1 MLAYF
6 DCFSGISGAMVLGA
20 LIHLGVPLDLL
31 QDRLRGILAEDFD
44 LTATPVRL
52 NGIQAIE
59 VAVRTHGTL
68 SARNLDELRTLIE
81 DCRLPQPV
89 KSQSLKILAKHS
101 EADAPPFAGF
111 PAEMT
116 AIDVVI
122 ETVGTAICL
131 NYLGI
136 DAIFASRLPLGRG
149 FVTGK
154 PARFPVPTPATL
166 NMLKGVPVYG
176 SDIPCELVT
185 LSGAAIITALSRGF
199 GAMPGMTLDAI
210 GYGAGPSEHADR
222 PHLLRIIT
230 GTALQAED
238 PVPAYMQEDCITVI
252 ETCIDD
258 MNSELFGYL
267 MERLFTEGALDVYW
281 IPVHMKKNRPGTM
294 VQVLCRADRREVLIR
309 RILSETTTLG
319 VRHFESRRRLLWRDR
334 RDVKTSFGV
343 IPVKCIKDPDGISRI
358 SPEYEVC
365 RKIARERNLP
375 LRSVYDTIAREARVI
390 E

>member
-20 LIHLGVPLDLL
+20 LIHLGVPLNLL
-31 QDRLRGILAEDFD
+31 EGRLRDILAEDFD

-59 VAVRTHGTL
+59 VAVRTHCTL
-68 SARNLDELRTLIE
+68 SAWNLDELRTLIE

-101 EADAPPFAGF
+101 EAVASPFAGF
-111 PAEMT
+111 PAGMT
-116 AIDVVI
+116 AIDAVI

-136 DAIFASRLPLGRG
+136 DAVFASGLPLGRG

-176 SDIPCELVT
+176 WEIPCELVT
-185 LSGAAIITALSRGF
+185 PSGAAIITALSRGF
-199 GAMPGMTLDAI
+199 GAMPGHDYQCHRLWD
-210 GYGAGPSEHADR
+210 GATDTCGLAAT
-222 PHLLRIIT
+222 LRIIT
-230 GTALQAED
+230 GTALQAAD
-238 PVPAYMQEDCITVI
+238 PVPVDMQEDCITVI

-267 MERLFTEGALDVYW
+267 MERLFSEGALDVYW
-281 IPVHMKKNRPGTM
+281 IPIHMKKNRPGTM
-294 VQVLCRADRREVLIR
+294 VQVLCRADSREVLIR
-309 RILSETTTLG
+309 RILFETTTLG

-343 IPVKCIKDPDGISRI
+343 IPVKCIKDPDGI
-358 SPEYEVC
+358 
-365 RKIARERNLP
+365 
-375 LRSVYDTIAREARVI
+375 
-390 E
+390 